1 MFAPY
6 CPFHRSRVL
15 LGTDAIESLRHTS
28 HGFEVAYTCLCGYR
42 GIWRP
47 TPARSRMARSAEI
60 AAEL

>member
-15 LGTDAIESLRHTS
+15 LGTDAIESLRHI
-28 HGFEVAYTCLCGYR
+28 EVAYTCLCGYR